1 MMKCFQVLVSISTC
15 AATPW
20 RADVYVTDVRKHY
33 VIGQY
38 ADKKEA
44 ARAYDAEIRRRGT
57 AVQVDP
63 IALSV
68 EVTTCSI

>member
-1 MMKCFQVLVSISTC
+1 M
-15 AATPW
+15 
-20 RADVYVTDVRKHY
+20 YVTDVRKHY